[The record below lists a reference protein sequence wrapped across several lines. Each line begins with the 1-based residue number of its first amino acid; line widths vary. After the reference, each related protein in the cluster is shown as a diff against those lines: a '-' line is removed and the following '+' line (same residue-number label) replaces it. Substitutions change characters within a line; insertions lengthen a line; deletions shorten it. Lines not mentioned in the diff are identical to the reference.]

1 MKYVIVAFA
10 AISLSSAAPL
20 QMDINQIQQQLQQ
33 MFPQLQFPTSGG
45 FQAEI
50 SLPPFLQS
58 NITVEEDELFFSRGS
73 DLTTTNVCQLVSYSN
88 GKTIYKS
95 IIL

>member
-1 MKYVIVAFA
+1 MTVIVGLNMKYVLVAFA
-10 AISLSSAAPL
+10 ATSLSSAAPL
-20 QMDINQIQQQLQQ
+20 QLDINQIQQQLQQ

-58 NITVEEDELFFSRGS
+58 NMTVEEDELFFFNFNSS
-73 DLTTTNVCQLVSYSN
+73 HPVHIYITTN
-88 GKTIYKS
+88 K
-95 IIL
+95 

>member
-1 MKYVIVAFA
+1 MTVIVGLNMKYVLVAFA

-20 QMDINQIQQQLQQ
+20 HLDINQIQQQLQQ

-45 FQAEI
+45 FLAEI

-58 NITVEEDELFFSRGS
+58 NMTVEEDELFFFNFNSS
-73 DLTTTNVCQLVSYSN
+73 HPVHIYITTN
-88 GKTIYKS
+88 K
-95 IIL
+95 